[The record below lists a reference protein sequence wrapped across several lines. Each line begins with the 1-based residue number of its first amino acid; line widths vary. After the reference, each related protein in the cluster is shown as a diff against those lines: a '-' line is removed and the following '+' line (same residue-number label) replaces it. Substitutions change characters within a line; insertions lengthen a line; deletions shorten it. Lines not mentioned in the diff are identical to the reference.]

1 MHLQAAN
8 GLVAD
13 ESLQY
18 ECILEAIACRVFN
31 NQWLCKDRIVVVISK
46 ENSEFKGGTRI
57 KAEAGEGLKALLR
70 LGLAMKAH
78 GNDMME
84 YPCARCLV
92 DLRVLIGQFLTLY
105 L

>member
-31 NQWLCKDRIVVVISK
+31 NQWLCKDRIVVVIPK
-46 ENSEFKGGTRI
+46 ENSEFKG
-57 KAEAGEGLKALLR
+57 
-70 LGLAMKAH
+70 
-78 GNDMME
+78 
-84 YPCARCLV
+84 
-92 DLRVLIGQFLTLY
+92 
-105 L
+105 